1 MIGRFCQVLEGLA
14 FDWKVIGRFLE
25 GFAGGALNG
34 GQNFHSEAGGGETL
48 FGRSILHLETYC
60 ELYNADYQPAAAA
73 LRSTHPRNLSGR
85 GRSERSARSPFSR
98 TLQKPKN
105 EEEKN
110 III

>member
-1 MIGRFCQVLEGLA
+1 MEGFAQVLEGFA

-34 GQNFHSEAGGGETL
+34 GRNFHSEAGGGETL
-48 FGRSILHLETYC
+48 FGKSILHLETYR
-60 ELYNADYQPAAAA
+60 ELYNVDYQPAAAA
-73 LRSTHPRNLSGR
+73 LRSTHPRNLSGQ

-105 EEEKN
+105 EAERN

>member
-1 MIGRFCQVLEGLA
+1 MEGFAQVLEGLA
-14 FDWKVIGRFLE
+14 FDWKVIGRLLE

-34 GQNFHSEAGGGETL
+34 GRNFHSEAGGGEPL
-48 FGRSILHLETYC
+48 FGRSILHLETYR

-73 LRSTHPRNLSGR
+73 SRSTYPRNLSGQ
-85 GRSERSARSPFSR
+85 GWSERSARSPFSR

-105 EEEKN
+105 EEEKD